1 NVTVGKADL
10 STTLQASQKKLDEL
24 IEQH

>member
-1 NVTVGKADL
+1 VTVGKADL